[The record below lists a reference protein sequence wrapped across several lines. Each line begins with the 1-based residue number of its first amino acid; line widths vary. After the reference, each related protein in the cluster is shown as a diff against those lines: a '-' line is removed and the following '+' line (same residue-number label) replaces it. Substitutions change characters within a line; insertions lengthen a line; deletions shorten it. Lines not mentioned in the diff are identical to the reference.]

1 MMDSAGHGPG
11 MRRIAL
17 LVAIAALLT
26 LAGCSA
32 LSSTGAPLL
41 TVDNQDDV
49 EYRLTVYVLPELNDG
64 TELTFRVTDT
74 NGTDRSVTVTEL
86 RGDASFRNVTL
97 DTEPATA
104 GQETVRAGTTT
115 SAAINIWNPGSGTV
129 YVIET
134 TGETASLAG
143 VQVITC
149 GSRDQSHEI
158 TLTQGAITNRSVTC
172 P

>member
-1 MMDSAGHGPG
+1 MG
-11 MRRIAL
+11 RIAPF
-17 LVAIAALLT
+17 VAAVALLT

-32 LSSTGAPLL
+32 LSATGAPLL

-49 EYRLTVYVLPELNDG
+49 EYRLTVYVLPELEETD
-64 TELTFRVTDT
+64 ELTFRVTDAD
-74 NGTDRSVTVTEL
+74 GTSRSVPATEL
-86 RGDASFRNVTL
+86 RGNTAFRNVTPNT
-97 DTEPATA
+97 DPAA
-104 GQETVRAGTTT
+104 ASRETVRAGATT
-115 SAAINIWNPGSGTV
+115 SAAINIWEPGSATV

-149 GSRDQSHEI
+149 GSRDQSHGI
-158 TLTQGAITNRSVTC
+158 TLTDGVITNRSVTC

>member
-1 MMDSAGHGPG
+1 

-17 LVAIAALLT
+17 LVIVVLLT

-49 EYRLTVYVLPELNDG
+49 EYRLKVYVLPDLEAADG
-64 TELTFRVTDT
+64 LTFRATDADGD
-74 NGTDRSVTVTEL
+74 NRSVATAEL
-86 RGDASFRNVTL
+86 QGNDSFRNVTP
-97 DTEPATA
+97 DVDPAA
-104 GQETVRAGTTT
+104 VSRETLSAGTTT
-115 SAAINIWNPGSGTV
+115 SAAVNVWDPGSATV

-134 TGETASLAG
+134 TGRTASLAG

-149 GSRDQSHEI
+149 GSRDQRHRI
-158 TLTQGAITNRSVTC
+158 TITDGAISNRSTTC